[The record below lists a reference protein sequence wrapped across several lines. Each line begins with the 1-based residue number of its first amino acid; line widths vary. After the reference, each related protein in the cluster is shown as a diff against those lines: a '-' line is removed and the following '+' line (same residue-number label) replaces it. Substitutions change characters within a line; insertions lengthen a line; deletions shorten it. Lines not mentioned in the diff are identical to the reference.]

1 MTAGRAPVSRPVVCV
16 SSVRSG
22 RSDQRLSRS
31 MLEFFYENIGFEG
44 ITTRSAPAS
53 PRAPSRRHTQRAAR
67 FFSVASNNVTICTSC
82 LTLSGETI
90 DPVRIRFT
98 DESDESCATTL
109 RCWHRSV
116 IADFVLAIRAVRG
129 SKPRLLLLVLDLLRV

>member
-1 MTAGRAPVSRPVVCV
+1 
-16 SSVRSG
+16 
-22 RSDQRLSRS
+22 
-31 MLEFFYENIGFEG
+31 MLDSFYENIGFEG
-44 ITTRSAPAS
+44 ITTRLPGPAGAVEAPHRAGGAS
-53 PRAPSRRHTQRAAR
+53 CAAPGLPAK
-67 FFSVASNNVTICTSC
+67 SNNVTICTSC
-82 LTLSGETI
+82 LTLSGELI